1 MAIQGYVLG
10 FDFGLKFIGLA
21 VGQTITRTAGGLA
34 TLKAR
39 NGKPNWPEITSI
51 IQEYQPAAIV
61 VGLPLNM
68 DDSESDMSNKARK
81 FAQEIERRSGITVQ
95 MMDER
100 LSSWSANE
108 GTRDTVRGG
117 EIHEK
122 SACLILESWFNEL
135 D

>member
-1 MAIQGYVLG
+1 MTINGYVLG

-21 VGQTITRTAGGLA
+21 VGQTITKTAGGL
-34 TLKAR
+34 TTIKAR
-39 NGKPNWPEITSI
+39 NGKPEWTEITAI
-51 IQEYQPAAIV
+51 IQEYNPAAIV

-68 DDSESDMSNKARK
+68 DETESDMSAKARK
-81 FAQEIERRSGITVQ
+81 FAKELERRFGANVQ

-100 LSSWSANE
+100 LSSWTANE
-108 GTRDTVRGG
+108 IKRDSVRGG

-135 D
+135 N

>member
-1 MAIQGYVLG
+1 MAIQGYILG

-21 VGQTITRTAGGLA
+21 VGQTITKTAGGLK

-39 NGKPNWPEITSI
+39 GGKPNWAEIASI
-51 IQEYQPAAIV
+51 IQEYKPAAIV

-68 DDSESDMSNKARK
+68 DDSESDMSTKARR
-81 FAQEIERRSGITVQ
+81 FAQELQRRSGITVQ
-95 MMDER
+95 LMDER
-100 LSSWSANE
+100 LSSWTANE
-108 GTRDTVRGG
+108 VTRDTVRGG

>member
-1 MAIQGYVLG
+1 MAITGYVLG

-21 VGQTITRTAGGLA
+21 VGQTVTKTAGGL
-34 TLKAR
+34 TTIKAR
-39 NGKPNWPEITSI
+39 NGKPKWAEITSI
-51 IQEYQPAAIV
+51 IEEYTPAAIV

-68 DDSESDMSNKARK
+68 DASESDMSGKARK
-81 FAQEIERRSGITVQ
+81 FAQEIERRSGIAVQ

-100 LSSWSANE
+100 LSSWTANE
-108 GTRDTVRGG
+108 EARDTVRGG

-135 D
+135 N

>member
-1 MAIQGYVLG
+1 MAIEGYVIG

-21 VGQTITRTAGGLA
+21 VGQTVTKTAGGLK

-39 NGKPNWPEITSI
+39 HGKPNWAEITSI
-51 IQEYQPAAIV
+51 LQEYKPAAIV

-68 DDSESDMSNKARK
+68 DESESDMSAKARK
-81 FAQEIERRSGITVQ
+81 FAQEIQRRSGITVQ

-100 LSSWSANE
+100 LSSWTANE
-108 GTRDTVRGG
+108 VTRDTVRGG

>member
-1 MAIQGYVLG
+1 MAINGYVLG

-21 VGQTITRTAGGLA
+21 VGQTITKTAGGL
-34 TLKAR
+34 TTIKAR
-39 NGKPNWPEITSI
+39 NGKPEWTEITAI
-51 IQEYQPAAIV
+51 IQEYNPAAII

-68 DDSESDMSNKARK
+68 DETESDMSAKARK
-81 FAQEIERRSGITVQ
+81 FAKELERRFGANVQ

-100 LSSWSANE
+100 LRSWPANE
-108 GTRDTVRGG
+108 IKRDAVRGG

-122 SACLILESWFNEL
+122 SACLILEGWFNEL

>member
-1 MAIQGYVLG
+1 MAIEGYVLG
-10 FDFGLKFIGLA
+10 FDFGLKSIGLA
-21 VGQTITRTAGGLA
+21 VGQTVTKTAGGLT

-39 NGKPNWPEITSI
+39 NGRPNWANVTSI
-51 IQEYQPAAIV
+51 IEEYKPAAIV

-68 DDSESDMSNKARK
+68 DESESDMSTKARK
-81 FAQEIERRSGITVQ
+81 FAHEIERRTGIAVQ

-100 LSSWSANE
+100 LSSWTANE
-108 GTRDTVRGG
+108 VTRDTVRGG

>member
-1 MAIQGYVLG
+1 MEIKGYVFG
-10 FDFGLKFIGLA
+10 FDFGLKFIGLS

-39 NGKPNWPEITSI
+39 NGKPNWLEIASI
-51 IQEYQPAAIV
+51 IQEYKPTAIV

-68 DDSESDMSNKARK
+68 DDTESDMAIKARK
-81 FAQEIERRSGITVQ
+81 FAQEIERRYGITVQ

-108 GTRDTVRGG
+108 VTRDSIRGG
-117 EIHEK
+117 DIHEK

>member
-1 MAIQGYVLG
+1 MAINGYVLG

-21 VGQTITRTAGGLA
+21 VGQTITKTAGGL
-34 TLKAR
+34 TTIKAR
-39 NGKPNWPEITSI
+39 NGKPEWTEITAI
-51 IQEYQPAAIV
+51 IQEYNPAAII

-68 DDSESDMSNKARK
+68 DETESDMSAKARK
-81 FAQEIERRSGITVQ
+81 FAKELERRFEANVQ

-100 LSSWSANE
+100 LSSWTANE
-108 GTRDTVRGG
+108 IKRDAVRGG

>member
-1 MAIQGYVLG
+1 MAIEGYVLG

-21 VGQTITRTAGGLA
+21 VGQTVTKTAGGLK

-39 NGKPNWPEITSI
+39 KGKPNWAEITSI
-51 IQEYQPAAIV
+51 LQEYKPAAIV

-68 DDSESDMSNKARK
+68 DESESDMSARARK
-81 FAQEIERRSGITVQ
+81 FAQEIERRSGIAVQ

-100 LSSWSANE
+100 LSSWTANE
-108 GTRDTVRGG
+108 VTRDTVRGG

>member
-1 MAIQGYVLG
+1 MAINGYVLG

-21 VGQTITRTAGGLA
+21 VGQTITKTAGGL
-34 TLKAR
+34 TTIKAR
-39 NGKPNWPEITSI
+39 NGKPEWTEITAI
-51 IQEYQPAAIV
+51 IQEYNPAAII

-68 DDSESDMSNKARK
+68 DETESDMSAKARK
-81 FAQEIERRSGITVQ
+81 FAKELERRFDANVQ

-100 LSSWSANE
+100 LSSWTANE
-108 GTRDTVRGG
+108 IKRDAVRGG

-135 D
+135 N

>member
-1 MAIQGYVLG
+1 MAINGYVLG

-21 VGQTITRTAGGLA
+21 VGQTITKTAGGL
-34 TLKAR
+34 TTIKAR
-39 NGKPNWPEITSI
+39 NGKPEWTEITAI
-51 IQEYQPAAIV
+51 IQEYNPAAII

-68 DDSESDMSNKARK
+68 DETESDMSAKARK
-81 FAQEIERRSGITVQ
+81 FAKELERRFDANVQ

-100 LSSWSANE
+100 LSSWTANE
-108 GTRDTVRGG
+108 IKRDAVRGG